1 MNSRPEATRIKKVSV
16 YIRQTLWQRTRNL
29 PRAKTPRAAVH
40 IATSLHRHHSRGMM
54 DLCLQETTA
63 SYRLYRRAKD
73 ETVHIEQKNIQ
84 GC

>member
-1 MNSRPEATRIKKVSV
+1 MLRVKT
-16 YIRQTLWQRTRNL
+16 QR
-29 PRAKTPRAAVH
+29 AVTQEV
-40 IATSLHRHHSRGMM
+40 IAHSLHRRNSRGMM

>member
-1 MNSRPEATRIKKVSV
+1 M
-16 YIRQTLWQRTRNL
+16 L
-29 PRAKTPRAAVH
+29 RAKTQRAATHEVITH
-40 IATSLHRHHSRGMM
+40 SLHRHHSRGMM

-84 GC
+84 GR